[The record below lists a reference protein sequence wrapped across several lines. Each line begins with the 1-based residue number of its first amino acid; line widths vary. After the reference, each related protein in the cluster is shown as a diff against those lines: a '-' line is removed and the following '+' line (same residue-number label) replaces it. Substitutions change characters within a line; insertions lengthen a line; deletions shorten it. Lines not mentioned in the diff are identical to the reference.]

1 MTSLTGHQIIKTH
14 IYSNILQSKSNQA
27 MRFGQLIEMFFL
39 KNHTQKLGGK
49 ISLMPFNE
57 KVKLSISLDQ
67 QSEIF

>member
-14 IYSNILQSKSNQA
+14 IYSNILRSKSNQA

-39 KNHTQKLGGK
+39 KNHTQKRGGK

-57 KVKLSISLDQ
+57 KAKLSISLDQ